1 MKLSGKVALV
11 TGGSRGMGK
20 EMVRA
25 FAAEGA
31 DVIIASRKKEN
42 CDELAD
48 AVSEEFGVRA
58 LPVGFN
64 VSHWGDCDRLVQTVY
79 DEFDR
84 LDILVNNAGL
94 SPLYPSL
101 GEVTEELFDKV
112 IGVNLKGPF
121 RLTALIGERMV
132 NDGGGAILNISS
144 MEAWRPQP
152 NALPYGAAKR
162 GLDAL
167 TEGFS
172 RAFGP
177 TVRVNGIQCGAF
189 LTDISKAWSEQTH
202 ASLKQTASLERA
214 GNPDEIVGAALYFC
228 SDDSSFSTGAT
239 LRLDGGFQ

>member
-1 MKLSGKVALV
+1 MKLSGKIALV

-31 DVIIASRKKEN
+31 DVVIASRKKEN
-42 CDELAD
+42 CAALAD
-48 AVSEEFGVRA
+48 QVEKEFGVRA

-64 VSHWGDCDRLVQTVY
+64 VSHWDDCDQLVETVY
-79 DEFDR
+79 SEFDHV
-84 LDILVNNAGL
+84 DILVNNAGL

-101 GEVTEELFDKV
+101 GEVTEALFDKV

-132 NDGGGAILNISS
+132 KDGGGSILNISS

-152 NALPYGAAKR
+152 KALPYAAAKR
-162 GLDAL
+162 GLDAF

-189 LTDISKAWSEQTH
+189 LTDISTAWSAESLQSLTEN
-202 ASLKQTASLERA
+202 ASLSRA
-214 GNPDEIVGAALYFC
+214 GNPDEIVGAAMYFC
-228 SDDSSFSTGAT
+228 TDASSFATGTT
-239 LRLDGGFQ
+239 LRLDGGYQ